1 MFHNCQNNQPVF
13 QNHVA
18 SCCHAVVNGTEM
30 VRGIALPQR
39 DLKGK
44 RPSEPAGRSKRR
56 ASASTRSDRT
66 VTRDVLSR
74 GSMSGAAEAMRV
86 HSSDR
91 MTRALRAGDPPA
103 AIWATLVISRA
114 LSS

>member
-1 MFHNCQNNQPVF
+1 MFHNCQNNQPVV

-18 SCCHAVVNGTEM
+18 NCCHAVVNGTGM

-39 DLKGK
+39 DLMGK

-56 ASASTRSDRT
+56 ASASARRERT
-66 VTRDVLSR
+66 VQRDVLSR
-74 GSMSGAAEAMRV
+74 GSMSDAAEAMRV
-86 HSSDR
+86 DSSYR
-91 MTRALRAGDPPA
+91 MTRTLRAGDPPA
-103 AIWATLVISRA
+103 AIWATLVNSRA